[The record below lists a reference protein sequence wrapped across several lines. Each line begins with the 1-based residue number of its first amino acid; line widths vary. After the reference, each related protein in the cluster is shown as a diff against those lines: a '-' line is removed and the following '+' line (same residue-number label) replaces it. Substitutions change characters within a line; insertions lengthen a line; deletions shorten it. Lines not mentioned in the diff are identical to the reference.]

1 MVVKSN
7 KYLQR
12 FKGLFQFDTFSLMEE
27 VAKHFLCMARQCWQL
42 PEYFFIEYHPSQ
54 LSTGEG
60 MRPVQHN
67 TFRMYLIILAKLPLV
82 TPSSSSGTGSWRV
95 PRQTATYVFN
105 TSWIHI
111 FYCFYVDS
119 YRLYNPLWQWHDD
132 EILYSAKAQRATE
145 SGPRRGPSALVT
157 PEDGSETMVA
167 QSGALSSSHLLFEY
181 LSVFLLSQPLGPQLF
196 SVLFHSV
203 TVSSHFD
210 PTISEAAFSHL
221 PMCEVPVYQPLSAC
235 QVILHILGRGTLTI
249 CKKNVW

>member
-119 YRLYNPLWQWHDD
+119 YRLYNPLRQWHD
-132 EILYSAKAQRATE
+132 EILYSATVQWTTE
-145 SGPRRGPSALVT
+145 GGPRRGPNVLVT
-157 PEDGSETMVA
+157 PEDGSRTMVA
-167 QSGALSSSHLLFEY
+167 QSGALSNSHLLFKFH
-181 LSVFLLSQPLGPQLF
+181 SAFLPTPIPAPLSQSPIP
-196 SVLFHSV
+196 
-203 TVSSHFD
+203 SHCLISFFY
-210 PTISEAAFSHL
+210 PTISGPACSHL
-221 PMCEVPVYQPLSAC
+221 SRCEVPVDCSFCLSGHPAHPLQRNPYNLQEKC
-235 QVILHILGRGTLTI
+235 LL
-249 CKKNVW
+249 N